1 MKINWKVR
9 FKNKLFLTS
18 FLGLIV
24 SFVYSMLAL
33 FDVFPAVTQSA
44 LMQIINNVL
53 TFLGLVGVLVDPTT
67 AGLYDSDRAMTYQEP
82 WKDGVVSGPVGEG
95 AGNG

>member
-33 FDVFPAVTQSA
+33 FEVFPPVTQSA

-82 WKDGVVSGPVGEG
+82 WKDGVESGPAGEG
-95 AGNG
+95 TSNG

>member
-1 MKINWKVR
+1 MTKINWKVR

-33 FDVFPAVTQSA
+33 FDVFPSVTQSA
-44 LMQIINNVL
+44 LMQLINNVL

-67 AGLYDSDRAMTYQEP
+67 EGLYPAFPDNYN
-82 WKDGVVSGPVGEG
+82 VVS
-95 AGNG
+95 A

>member
-33 FDVFPAVTQSA
+33 FEVFPAVTQSA
-44 LMQIINNVL
+44 LMQVINNVL

-67 AGLYDSDRAMTYQEP
+67 AGLYDSDRAMAY
-82 WKDGVVSGPVGEG
+82 
-95 AGNG
+95 

>member
-1 MKINWKVR
+1 
-9 FKNKLFLTS
+9 
-18 FLGLIV
+18 
-24 SFVYSMLAL
+24 MLAL
-33 FDVFPAVTQSA
+33 FEVFPAVTQSA

-82 WKDGVVSGPVGEG
+82 WKDGEESGPVGEG